1 MNPTLGL
8 LAAFGAFL
16 SWGIGDFAIQRSARA
31 VGSMAALF
39 GITAFGAIVLFPFA
53 APHLSAVFH
62 SAYLLGLLL
71 LTVLVT
77 LFAAVFEFE
86 ALKKGKIAVIE
97 PIMCLELVVTVGIS
111 VVLLQE
117 KVTTVQFLLM
127 ALIFSGI
134 LLTVIRHEPRHWWG
148 WWRKKRRL
156 ERGVLLVLLGAFTM
170 GITNVVTGRSSQET
184 DPVTAIWF
192 IHTSLALIC
201 LIWFIMNRNTHT
213 VMREIR
219 IHWRPVLAEGVFD
232 NAAWLSYAAAVTYFP
247 ISITNALT
255 EGYIV
260 LASVLGII
268 FNKERVQKHQAMGM
282 VITIISAIVLA
293 AISG

>member
-39 GITAFGAIVLFPFA
+39 GITALGAIVLFPFA
-53 APHLSAVFH
+53 APHLPAVFH
-62 SAYLLGLLL
+62 SIYLLGLLL
-71 LTVLVT
+71 LTVLIT

-111 VVLLQE
+111 IVLLKE
-117 KVTTVQFLLM
+117 KITTVQFLLM
-127 ALIFSGI
+127 GLIFFGI
-134 LLTVIRHEPRHWWG
+134 LLTVIRHEPRHWWD

-156 ERGVLLVLLGAFTM
+156 ERGVLLALLAAITM
-170 GITNVVTGRSSQET
+170 GVTNVVTGRSSQET
-184 DPVTAIWF
+184 NPIAAIWF
-192 IHTSLALIC
+192 IHTNLALIC
-201 LIWFIMNRNTHT
+201 LIWFIMNHNARTA
-213 VMREIR
+213 MREIR
-219 IHWRPVLAEGVFD
+219 IHWRPVLAESVFD

-260 LASVLGII
+260 LASLLGII
-268 FNKERVQKHQAMGM
+268 FNREHVQTHQGIGM
-282 VITIISAIVLA
+282 LLTIISAIVLA
-293 AISG
+293 AIAG